1 MKAKEKL
8 DWIVNG
14 KELQFTNKEQ
24 MVREIV
30 LDSTLLKGGK
40 FSDIFIANHFDQL
53 MRLNMPSVQILHRN
67 IKTKMEGNNVK
78 T

>member
-1 MKAKEKL
+1 MTPKEKL

-14 KELQFTNKEQ
+14 KEYEFTNKQQ

-40 FSDIFIANHFDQL
+40 FSDTLIANHFDQL
-53 MRLNMPSVQILHRN
+53 LRLNMQSVQILHRN
-67 IKTKMEGNNVK
+67 IKIKMESPK
-78 T
+78 

>member
-1 MKAKEKL
+1 MTAKEKL
-8 DWIVNG
+8 DWIING
-14 KELQFTNKEQ
+14 KQNELTNKEQ

-40 FSDIFIANHFDQL
+40 FSDILIANHFDQI

-67 IKTKMEGNNVK
+67 IKIKTETTK
-78 T
+78 